1 MKKMNIRLCIFVA
14 AVAIIMILPGGA
26 RAQDAA
32 ATFKGKCAGCH
43 GADGKANTP
52 VAKTLGVHDFASDE
66 VTKMSDADLIQIVT
80 AGKAKMPAYG
90 KSLKD
95 TDIKDL
101 VAYVR
106 ELSKQK

>member
-1 MKKMNIRLCIFVA
+1 MNKMNIQLCILATVFSF
-14 AVAIIMILPGGA
+14 ILTAPCGA

-32 ATFKGKCAGCH
+32 ATYKAKCAGCH
-43 GADGKANTP
+43 GADGKANTAP
-52 VAKTLGVHDFASDE
+52 AKSLGAHDFASDE
-66 VTKMSDADLIQIVT
+66 VTKMSDADLIQVVT
-80 AGKAKMPAYG
+80 AGKNKMPAYG

-95 TDIKDL
+95 AEINGL